1 MVGTVGVSCPQV
13 PGGQVL
19 TPAPSVS
26 SVSST
31 YHLQPGL
38 RTGWPSG
45 LPGLG
50 CHSLPLPPRLRID
63 VGRTV

>member
-19 TPAPSVS
+19 IPGPSVS
-26 SVSST
+26 LVSST

-38 RTGWPSG
+38 LRGLAVRAPWPLAVTVS
-45 LPGLG
+45 
-50 CHSLPLPPRLRID
+50 HSPQ
-63 VGRTV
+63 G